1 MKQLH
6 FFCSKIEIFLLVLSI
21 WISTLGIG
29 KTIFWKFLLVFLIVG
44 NTHKG
49 QERASVPQEVEWTV
63 MWVLAIQPKPFIREA
78 NALTFKTLFFVQ
90 EFYQYVNF
98 NLHINFLAYNKPF
111 LWTWAFH
118 FIVSTELSW
127 IEKINLKIHIILT

>member
-6 FFCSKIEIFLLVLSI
+6 FFCSKIEIFFVSTFNLNFYSRNWKNNFLKISI
-21 WISTLGIG
+21 S
-29 KTIFWKFLLVFLIVG
+29 FLIVG

-49 QERASVPQEVEWTV
+49 QERASVPQEVEWTA

-127 IEKINLKIHIILT
+127 IEKINLKIHILLT